1 MDVVNNRRATF
12 KNIKC
17 NEWQL
22 FRTVRFFLFGFYATY
37 IAAKFFHS
45 DNEYVSLMMTFTV
58 FAAGFLMRPL
68 GAIFLGAYVD
78 KVGRRKGLIVTL
90 SLMAIG
96 TILIT
101 FVPGYET
108 IGIIAPILVVIGRL
122 LQGFSAGVESG
133 GVSIYLAE
141 IATDKTVALLLAG
154 SLAANKLRLCLR
166 YLVTGSTRF

>member
-1 MDVVNNRRATF
+1 
-12 KNIKC
+12 
-17 NEWQL
+17 
-22 FRTVRFFLFGFYATY
+22 
-37 IAAKFFHS
+37 
-45 DNEYVSLMMTFTV
+45 
-58 FAAGFLMRPL
+58 
-68 GAIFLGAYVD
+68 
-78 KVGRRKGLIVTL
+78 
-90 SLMAIG
+90 MAIG

-154 SLAANKLRLCLR
+154 SLVANKLRLYLR
-166 YLVTGSTRF
+166 PYLVIGSTPF